1 MSALSQ
7 IAKDPSCLLAV
18 DALQGGRWLS
28 CIKPDGVQP
37 SSVPRDFAEET
48 KTWYD
53 FQNMQLAAD
62 WTHDYTFEC
71 TFMLHTRDVPASVL
85 YVDAQSQ
92 MFGVYQYR
100 ANTIGLFTTLLKPTA
115 PSSKYLAYIITAENA
130 TIFWESYHTVKIVVS
145 GNSTS
150 FYIDNELIRA
160 FSSNYE
166 RIPKAD
172 LNLAAPMTKT
182 GYIGNCFIQ
191 DDTTGKIVWSYPTW
205 EERTRL
211 LTKTNVRTDRG
222 VFEAADDTRVAGIAT
237 PLDFRGNTKSKTFIV
252 RAFCPSHDPASEKV
266 YIHPF
271 FTQGRWTYGKDYF
284 VFGFGIWEDFRR
296 TSPMRQ
302 LRFAASGDSVAA
314 TNSVDATNFI
324 DQWHVFAVSY
334 KMSPSGQ
341 EFALYADGQL
351 LSSGTNAAEVYPWR
365 SNPATTSG
373 TASEKVYI
381 RDNAGDV
388 TYVAGTVVSS
398 ALVFDRA
405 LTQPEIAA
413 ISNTMG

>member
-28 CIKPDGVQP
+28 CIRPGGVQP

-71 TFMLHTRDVPASVL
+71 TFMLHTRDNSAPVL
-85 YVDAQSQ
+85 YVDAQRQ
-92 MFGVYQYR
+92 MFGVYQYSD
-100 ANTIGLFTTLLKPTA
+100 NTIGLFTTLFKPTA
-115 PSSKYLAYIITAENA
+115 SAGKYLAYIITTENA
-130 TIFWESYHTVKIVVS
+130 TIFWESYHTVKIVVN

-150 FYIDNELIRA
+150 FYIDNELIRT

-166 RIPKAD
+166 RTPKVD
-172 LNLAAPMTKT
+172 LNLAAPTTKT

-211 LTKTNVRTDRG
+211 LTFANVATSGG
-222 VFEAADDTRVAGIAT
+222 VFRAADATARWNVKT
-237 PLDFRGNTKSKTFIV
+237 PLRWRNLTAATIIAQTTVNDFPETVFSFGM
-252 RAFCPSHDPASEKV
+252 PSNPN
-266 YIHPF
+266 
-271 FTQGRWTYGKDYF
+271 
-284 VFGFGIWEDFRR
+284 
-296 TSPMRQ
+296 
-302 LRFAASGDSVAA
+302 DSVILLRRSSENQLYASLLGTRA
-314 TNSVDATNFI
+314 DGSAVYRTMTVDFPFVSGEKY
-324 DQWHVFAVSY
+324 VFALVFDIDGDF
-334 KMSPSGQ
+334 MR
-341 EFALYADGQL
+341 LYANGEL
-351 LSSGTNAAEVYPWR
+351 LASAEVRPLVAIAADG
-365 SNPATTSG
+365 PTLPGFMLGTTSNSDAVNSG
-373 TASEKVYI
+373 SS
-381 RDNAGDV
+381 
-388 TYVAGTVVSS
+388 VSA
-398 ALVFDRA
+398 ALIFDRA